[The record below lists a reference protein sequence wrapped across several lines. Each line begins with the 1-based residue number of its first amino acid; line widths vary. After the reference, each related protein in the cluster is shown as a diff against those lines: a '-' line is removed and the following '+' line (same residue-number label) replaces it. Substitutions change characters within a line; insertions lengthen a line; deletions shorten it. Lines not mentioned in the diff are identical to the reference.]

1 MGQLGFPELILIFI
15 IALLVFGPKK
25 LPELGKSLGKGLKE
39 FKRASEELKSNWDEH
54 IKDVEKSVDDVK
66 KDVEKHVNDVKATVT
81 DATKDIENDIYAEYP
96 STPPAPAASN
106 EPRKPEESKEEV
118 HQA

>member
-1 MGQLGFPELILIFI
+1 MGQLGFSELILIFV

-39 FKRASEELKSNWDEH
+39 FKRATDDLKSTWNDQ
-54 IKDVEKSVDDVK
+54 IKDVERSVEEVK
-66 KDVEKHVNDVKATVT
+66 TTVNQSADEIKPQLDMSSVY
-81 DATKDIENDIYAEYP
+81 N
-96 STPPAPAASN
+96 STPPEPQPPA
-106 EPRKPEESKEEV
+106 EPIREKDSKEV

>member
-1 MGQLGFPELILIFI
+1 MPNLGFSELILIFI

-39 FKRASEELKSNWDEH
+39 FRKATEDLKSNWDEH
-54 IKDVEKSVDDVK
+54 IKDVERSVDDVK
-66 KDVEKHVNDVKATVT
+66 STVHEATRDIPDLKA
-81 DATKDIENDIYAEYP
+81 DLYSAASPSYPPSPAE
-96 STPPAPAASN
+96 PPAP
-106 EPRKPEESKEEV
+106 EKPDQTTSEESKKEV